1 MNLREYIQEIDRQFQ
16 TGIAREHSYRP
27 ALQHLLADLLPQLI
41 VTNEP
46 ARISCG
52 APDFIISRKS
62 DNAPLAFVEAKDID
76 DIDLDG
82 RRQHKEQFNRYKSS
96 LDHIIFT
103 DYLDFHFYQNGE
115 WVENIRIGEVKGGKI
130 VFIKAQEER
139 FISLISHLVDA
150 EPQRITSANKL
161 AGLMAAKA
169 RLLAETIRRSLET
182 ENDCNSQLY
191 GQLEAIKRVLIH
203 DITPES
209 FADIYAQ
216 TIAYGMF
223 AARLHD
229 DTPDTFS
236 RQEAAILIP
245 KTNPFLR
252 QIFQSIAG
260 YDLDDRIAWIVDD
273 LAVTFRATDLR
284 KIMTGYEGNKRHSD
298 PMIHFYE
305 DFLSA
310 YDPRL
315 RKAKGVWYTPQPVVR
330 FIVRAVDEIL
340 QRDFSLPRG
349 LADYSQV
356 EHEVVNEWYS
366 KGKKGEPPTR
376 KKKFHKV
383 QILDPATG
391 TGTFLAETVN
401 QIYDKF
407 QGMEGMW
414 QGYVEEHLLPRLN
427 GFELL
432 MASYAIAHLK
442 LDMLLQETG
451 YVHQKDN
458 RLNIYLTNSLEECH
472 PDTGS
477 LFAQWLS
484 NEANA
489 ANRIKRD
496 TPVMV
501 MIGNPPYNGESNN
514 KEEWIMRLLESYK
527 KEPGGKEPLNER
539 NPKWLNDDYVKFIR
553 MAQDY
558 IERNGEGILAFI
570 NPHGFLDNPT
580 FRGMRWNL
588 LKTYDAIYTI
598 NLHGNSKKKEVC
610 PDGSKDENVFDI
622 MQGVSIN
629 IFIKTGKKSSKGLG
643 KVFYY
648 DLYGKRQEKYDFLDS
663 QSFLKVAYQELHPKA
678 PMYFFVPKDF
688 QVEKEYSK
696 GFGVNELFEISSMG
710 ITTTK
715 DDFLICETPIQ
726 VKERISNLINWEE
739 ELLRKTYNLTDTRDW
754 TIQKS
759 KEDVGKTFNE
769 NNVKTISYRPFDM
782 KFLYYTGKTNGI
794 VARPR
799 FHSSRFMLNTR
810 NLSLCTIRVNRD
822 NLCKAFIAN
831 TLVDKTYLSSK
842 DNTTFFPLYQTT
854 GEAGSFF
861 ENQEEESLVPNFN
874 PEIIKQIEKGLGE
887 PIEPLELFDY
897 IYAILHSPT
906 YRERYKEFLKI
917 DFPRIPY
924 PTDKNRYH
932 QLSVLGSKLRKLHLL
947 ENSSSWK
954 VKITYP
960 QSGTNKVES
969 LRYHAG
975 NVYINEEQYF
985 GNVTEEAWDFYIG
998 GYQPAQKWLKD
1009 RKEKTLSFSDIRHYQ
1024 EIITALCETQQLMKE
1039 IDVMVL
1045 PDIGKSN

>member
-191 GQLEAIKRVLIH
+191 GQLEAIKRILIH

-501 MIGNPPYNGESNN
+501 MIGNPPYSVSSNNNGE
-514 KEEWIMRLLESYK
+514 WITGLVASYK
-527 KEPGGKEPLNER
+527 KDLNER
-539 NPKWLNDDYVKFIR
+539 NIQPLSDDYIKFIR
-553 MAQDY
+553 LGQHY
-558 IERNGEGILAFI
+558 IERNGEGILAYISNNSFI
-570 NPHGFLDNPT
+570 DGIIHRQMRHQLLEAFDKIYILD
-580 FRGMRWNL
+580 
-588 LKTYDAIYTI
+588 
-598 NLHGNSKKKEVC
+598 LHGNSKKKETAL
-610 PDGSKDENVFDI
+610 DGSKDENVFDI

-629 IFIKTGKKSSKGLG
+629 IFVKTGKKKKKGTLG
-643 KVFYY
+643 DVFHY
-648 DLYGKRQEKYDFLDS
+648 DLRGKRQVKYNFLDGNALYDVNWNKLS
-663 QSFLKVAYQELHPKA
+663 PVEPYF
-678 PMYFFVPKDF
+678 FFVPKDF
-688 QVEKEYSK
+688 STQKEYEK
-696 GFGVNELFEISSMG
+696 GFSVDKLFANNACGIVTSKDKVNICSSKEEAEQLKNDALELPEEIFRR
-710 ITTTK
+710 K
-715 DDFLICETPIQ
+715 YNIQ
-726 VKERISNLINWEE
+726 EDSRDWSVSRAINDVKENKESLIIVP
-739 ELLRKTYNLTDTRDW
+739 YA
-754 TIQKS
+754 
-759 KEDVGKTFNE
+759 
-769 NNVKTISYRPFDM
+769 YRPFDT
-782 KFLYYTGKTNGI
+782 KFIVYTGKTNGI

-799 FHSSRFMLNTR
+799 YHSFHHLLHPQ
-810 NLSLCTIRVNRD
+810 NLSMLICRQQSSFDFQHVFVTSFLSDKCTV
-822 NLCKAFIAN
+822 
-831 TLVDKTYLSSK
+831 SSQTK
-842 DNTTFFPLYQTT
+842 EASYVFPLYQIT